1 MVRFAVA
8 IILAAA
14 CAAGCHSARS
24 PELRVLGMN
33 DDTIDSHVFVQVTN
47 PAARPM
53 RLTRLEYTF
62 ASAASGTTVAAGE
75 LALAR
80 EVPAGAAVIVDIPLD
95 ADAKETLTL
104 QGKLTA
110 ELDDL
115 VRSFKVSAQI
125 QPH

>member
-1 MVRFAVA
+1 MVRFVVA
-8 IILAAA
+8 LLLVAAS
-14 CAAGCHSARS
+14 AAGCHSAKT
-24 PELRVLGMN
+24 PELRVLGVN
-33 DDTIDSHVFVQVTN
+33 NTADSHVFVQVTN
-47 PAARPM
+47 PAAKPM

-62 ASAASGTTVAAGE
+62 ASAASGTTVAEGE

-80 EVPAGAAVIVDIPLD
+80 EVPAGAAVIVDIPLE
-95 ADAKETLTL
+95 AEATETLTL

>member
-1 MVRFAVA
+1 MVRFVVA
-8 IILAAA
+8 ILLVAAS
-14 CAAGCHSARS
+14 AAGCHSAKT
-24 PELRVLGMN
+24 PELRVLGMEDN
-33 DDTIDSHVFVQVTN
+33 TADNHVFVQVTN
-47 PAARPM
+47 PAAKPM

-62 ASAASGTTVAAGE
+62 ASAASGVTVAAGE

-80 EVPAGAAVIVDIPLD
+80 EVPAGAAVIVDIPLE
-95 ADAKETLTL
+95 AEANETLTL

-115 VRSFKVSAQI
+115 VRNFKVSAQI

>member
-1 MVRFAVA
+1 MVRFVVA
-8 IILAAA
+8 LLLVAAG
-14 CAAGCHSARS
+14 AAGCHSAKT
-24 PELRVLGMN
+24 PELRVLGVN
-33 DDTIDSHVFVQVTN
+33 NTADSHVFVQVTN
-47 PAARPM
+47 PAAKPM

-62 ASAASGTTVAAGE
+62 ASAASGTTVAEGE

-80 EVPAGAAVIVDIPLD
+80 EVPAGAAIIVDIPLD
-95 ADAKETLTL
+95 AEATETLTL
-104 QGKLTA
+104 RGKLTA

>member
-1 MVRFAVA
+1 MVRFVVA
-8 IILAAA
+8 ILLVAAS
-14 CAAGCHSARS
+14 AAGCHSAKT
-24 PELRVLGMN
+24 PELRVLGVN
-33 DDTIDSHVFVQVTN
+33 DNTRDSRVFVQVTN
-47 PAARPM
+47 PAEKPM

-62 ASAASGTTVAAGE
+62 ASAASGTTVAEGE

-80 EVPAGAAVIVDIPLD
+80 EVPAGAAIIVDIPLD
-95 ADAKETLTL
+95 AEATETLTL